1 MIVVSAG
8 QGRVSR
14 AVAAALAP
22 LPGGKR
28 LGLLRSAPAAGFPP
42 EFAVRAAPPGSAQER
57 RRLLEGASDLVLVP
71 VFDQRAVEEQMAL
84 AAVAKESGVER
95 IHLLSASGANARS
108 PVTLLRWIGLVE
120 REILASGLPNTL
132 LRCMPYMQT
141 IPHFTRRDGGGW
153 RIVGPFREAAIA
165 WLDAVDAGA
174 IIAQRIGSAAPNGPA
189 CDLSGPEE
197 ADFGAVASLLSAELR
212 ESVRYVDIC
221 LPEAEGMLEAQGFP
235 PARIRAITEYWDYLA
250 SGTLRCGCCAGAD
263 QLLGRPRRTLAAYL
277 REYAAELRQA
287 A

>member
-1 MIVVSAG
+1 MIVISAG

-14 AVAAALAP
+14 AVAGALAS
-22 LPGGKR
+22 LPGEKR
-28 LGLLRSAPAAGFPP
+28 LALLRPAPAAGFPP
-42 EFAVRAAPPGSAQER
+42 EFAVQAAPPSSAQER
-57 RRLLEGASDLVLVP
+57 RRLLAGASDLVLVP
-71 VFDQRAVEEQMAL
+71 VFDQRAVEQQMAL

-95 IHLLSASGANARS
+95 IHLLSASGAAARS

-120 REILASGLPNTL
+120 REIAAAGLPHTI

-141 IPHFTRRDGGGW
+141 IPHFMQRDASGW
-153 RIVGPFREAAIA
+153 RIVGPFRDTAIA
-165 WLDAVDAGA
+165 WLDALDAGA
-174 IIAQRIGSAAPNGPA
+174 TIARRIESAGGDGLV

-197 ADFGAVASLLSAELR
+197 AGFETVSSLLAAELR
-212 ESVRYVDIC
+212 EAVRYVDIC

-250 SGTLRCGCCAGAD
+250 SGVLRCGCCAGAD
-263 QLLGRPRRTLAAYL
+263 RLLGRPRRTLAAYL
-277 REYAAELRQA
+277 REYAAELRHA